1 MAATKGTT
9 TEVVPAAAF
18 GGYHPRCRPDGRAI
32 EVHMKRWLLLGAGA
46 LVALVSLVFALI
58 NAAAVELDLYFAT
71 LGMPLGVLVLAAL
84 LLGAML
90 AGAVL
95 YAGVILPLRLR
106 VGALER
112 RGSAATGDLRD

>member
-1 MAATKGTT
+1 MPATTATT
-9 TEVVPAAAF
+9 TDAVPVAARC
-18 GGYHPRCRPDGRAI
+18 GYHPRVARHGRAI
-32 EVHMKRWLLLGAGA
+32 EVLMKRWLLIGAGV

-84 LLGAML
+84 LVGAML

-112 RGSAATGDLRD
+112 RGPASTDDLRG

>member
-1 MAATKGTT
+1 MAATTT
-9 TEVVPAAAF
+9 DAVPVAARC
-18 GGYHPRCRPDGRAI
+18 GYHPGGATTGHAI
-32 EVHMKRWLLLGAGA
+32 EVHMKRWLLLGSGV

-58 NAAAVELDLYFAT
+58 NAATVELDLYFAT
-71 LGMPLGVLVLAAL
+71 LGMPLGVLVLGAL
-84 LLGAML
+84 LVGALL

-112 RGSAATGDLRD
+112 RGTTASGDLRD